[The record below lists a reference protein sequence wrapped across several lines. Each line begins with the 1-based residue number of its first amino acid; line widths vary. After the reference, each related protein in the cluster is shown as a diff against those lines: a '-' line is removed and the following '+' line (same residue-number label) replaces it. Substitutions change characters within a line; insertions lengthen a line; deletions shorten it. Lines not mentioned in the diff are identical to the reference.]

1 MNSIFDMVKE
11 RASITEVVQHFG
23 GVELRR
29 GKCRCPFHE
38 DKDPSF
44 SVKESDNIWT
54 CFAGCGSGDA
64 IDFVA
69 KIKGIDLKDACQILA
84 DFYGVSAPV
93 SNGSKQR
100 STITLSATSG
110 GVGAVSAPK
119 AQDKYTKAQLEAFK
133 ERSKEYVKSAIARA
147 GETDYFVTRGLTP
160 ETIKR
165 FGLGYDSV
173 KKCVVIPYSSCFSY
187 HSTRS
192 IEGRV
197 FLKPNSD
204 ELGTEPIYNPKAMEQ
219 SGVVFVTEGQF
230 CAMSIEQCGGRAISI
245 CGTNGWSKLLPAFK
259 KKKPK
264 SIFVLC
270 LDNDEKGKEA
280 QEKFARELE
289 ALDIKHIAYNVAGE
303 KKDPNELLMTSPARL
318 ARKVATA
325 IREAKAK
332 YRTRKESIC
341 ASELFA
347 QEHKLPRTVVDSLIV
362 EGITL
367 LCAPQKLGKSWMVFD
382 LCFNVA
388 EGKDF
393 WAYKTQKCDVLYYCL
408 EDPEWRIVDRMKK
421 LFGGNPPPKG
431 VRIVT
436 ESDKLGD
443 GLLEQIQ
450 KELAEHPNTGLIVID
465 TLKMIRKVNSKSND
479 IYGHDYEEIGQIKK
493 FAERN
498 KIAIVI
504 VHHTRKSKDDS
515 DPFSNILGTGGLTGA
530 VDSMIVVMK
539 KKRAD
544 KEAVFSVTGRDVEE
558 RELIVEWN
566 RDTWRWIMAGD
577 AEDLAEQRQR
587 LEYENDPLVITVK
600 ALMEASPYGWTGT
613 PTELLMAIYDTTG
626 NTAQSPTTVGAKV
639 QRWKNQLYYD
649 GICHEEKKVRGQ
661 KKHCYYKKTHRPMHF
676 AFMKNDNEE
685 DSD

>member
-1 MNSIFDMVKE
+1 
-11 RASITEVVQHFG
+11 
-23 GVELRR
+23 
-29 GKCRCPFHE
+29 
-38 DKDPSF
+38 
-44 SVKESDNIWT
+44 
-54 CFAGCGSGDA
+54 
-64 IDFVA
+64 
-69 KIKGIDLKDACQILA
+69 
-84 DFYGVSAPV
+84 
-93 SNGSKQR
+93 
-100 STITLSATSG
+100 
-110 GVGAVSAPK
+110 
-119 AQDKYTKAQLEAFK
+119 
-133 ERSKEYVKSAIARA
+133 
-147 GETDYFVTRGLTP
+147 
-160 ETIKR
+160 
-165 FGLGYDSV
+165 
-173 KKCVVIPYSSCFSY
+173 
-187 HSTRS
+187 
-192 IEGRV
+192 
-197 FLKPNSD
+197 
-204 ELGTEPIYNPKAMEQ
+204 
-219 SGVVFVTEGQF
+219 
-230 CAMSIEQCGGRAISI
+230 
-245 CGTNGWSKLLPAFK
+245 
-259 KKKPK
+259 
-264 SIFVLC
+264 
-270 LDNDEKGKEA
+270 
-280 QEKFARELE
+280 
-289 ALDIKHIAYNVAGE
+289 
-303 KKDPNELLMTSPARL
+303 
-318 ARKVATA
+318 
-325 IREAKAK
+325 
-332 YRTRKESIC
+332 
-341 ASELFA
+341 
-347 QEHKLPRTVVDSLIV
+347 
-362 EGITL
+362 
-367 LCAPQKLGKSWMVFD
+367 
-382 LCFNVA
+382 
-388 EGKDF
+388 
-393 WAYKTQKCDVLYYCL
+393 VLYYCL

-450 KELAEHPNTGLIVID
+450 RELNEHPNTGLIVID

-479 IYGHDYEEIGQIKK
+479 IYGHDYEEIGLVKK

-498 KIAIVI
+498 KIAIII

-587 LEYENDPLVITVK
+587 LEYENDPLVVTVK